1 MLAGI
6 ETQAAQAQRNG
17 IKPSDKAKIK
27 GEYPNSPPL
36 ILFMEKANSGRATPV
51 FLLTPPGGK
60 SRSTKFGLAGRKTG
74 LLEPIL

>member
-6 ETQAAQAQRNG
+6 ETWAAQAQHDG
-17 IKPSDKAKIK
+17 IEPLDKAEIK

-36 ILFMEKANSGRATPV
+36 ILFMEKANSGHATPV

-60 SRSTKFGLAGRKTG
+60 S
-74 LLEPIL
+74 